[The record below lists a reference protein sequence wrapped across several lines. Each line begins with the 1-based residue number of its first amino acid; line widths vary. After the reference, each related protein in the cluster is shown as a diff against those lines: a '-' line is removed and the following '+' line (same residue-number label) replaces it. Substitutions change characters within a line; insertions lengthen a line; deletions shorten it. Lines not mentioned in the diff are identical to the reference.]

1 MAKILFRVSGG
12 KIPKKELGLG
22 HVFRCINLANQL
34 KSHEIHF
41 LIEDYGS
48 VKSLLSEYGFKKI
61 FHLTPNLS
69 ESNDVKK
76 TLEHISKNSIDL
88 LIVDKYG
95 LTNNFVKKMKKIVKT
110 VVISDLKNISYDA
123 DLLVNGFIGFNNKII
138 FNKFKTKC
146 LLGPK
151 YQILSNKYENKHK
164 YQKKY
169 DLLITLGG
177 VDANNLL
184 TIILKKIIH
193 CDIILKTKIILGPAT
208 VKTSMIK
215 KLSMKHNHF
224 DLVQTTKNM
233 KKDISS
239 AKFGICAGGLTTY
252 EFAALNVPFGIVCQ
266 YKHQIL
272 TAKEWEKKKIAKNL
286 GFIQINDKK
295 LDTFLKHLIQDK
307 IKNNSN
313 KIIDGLGSK
322 RIAQEILMLAKI

>member
-34 KSHEIHF
+34 KSHEIQF

-48 VKSLLSEYGFKKI
+48 VHLLLTKSGFKKI
-61 FHLTPNLS
+61 FHLTPNLN

-76 TLEHISKNSIDL
+76 TLEHISENSIDL

-110 VVISDLKNISYDA
+110 VIISDLKNISYDA
-123 DLLVNGFIGFNNKII
+123 DLLVNGFIGFNNKIVL
-138 FNKFKTKC
+138 NKFKTKC

-151 YQILSNKYENKHK
+151 YQILNKKYEKKHK

-177 VDANNLL
+177 FDAHNLL
-184 TIILKKIIH
+184 KIILKKINQS
-193 CDIILKTKIILGPAT
+193 DKILKTKIILGPAT
-208 VKTSMIK
+208 PTSVIK
-215 KLSMKHNHF
+215 QYSKKYNHF

-233 KKDISS
+233 KKISQ
-239 AKFGICAGGLTTY
+239 
-252 EFAALNVPFGIVCQ
+252 VP
-266 YKHQIL
+266 
-272 TAKEWEKKKIAKNL
+272 NL
-286 GFIQINDKK
+286 EYV
-295 LDTFLKHLIQDK
+295 LVV
-307 IKNNSN
+307 
-313 KIIDGLGSK
+313 
-322 RIAQEILMLAKI
+322 